1 MDKIIIAVDFD
12 GTCTAHNFPAIGADI
27 GAAEVLREL
36 VENGHRLILW
46 TMRSNKL
53 DNINVVTSDT
63 SVYTP
68 KEGERN
74 DYLSQAIQWF
84 LDNDIA
90 LYGVQTNPTQS
101 KWTSSPKCYANLYL
115 DDAALG
121 CPLTYDIDISDR
133 PFVNWVE
140 MRELLVARRL
150 LKCLD

>member
-1 MDKIIIAVDFD
+1 MDTITIAVDFD

-27 GAAEVLREL
+27 GAASVLREL
-36 VENGHRLILW
+36 AAKGHKLILW

-53 DNINVVTSDT
+53 DNINVAASDP
-63 SVYTP
+63 SVYIP
-68 KEGERN
+68 KESERN

-84 LDNDIA
+84 LDNVIP

-101 KWTSSPKCYANLYL
+101 DWTSSTKCYAHLYL

-121 CPLTYDIDISDR
+121 CPLTYDIAISDR
-133 PFVNWVE
+133 HFVNWTE

-150 LKCLD
+150 L